1 MENANVEPG
10 PGIEVNRRAPAYGV
24 AEEFISAPIE
34 SVWRILSDLENW
46 PSWNKGVS
54 KIRVNGPIV
63 PGTSFVWT
71 ANGSKITSRLE
82 EVEPPRRIAWSG
94 RMPGIRATH
103 VWELRAEGAG
113 TRVRTEESF
122 EGIVAG
128 IFRGIMTK
136 TLVKAI
142 NQGTAS
148 LKAVAESQA

>member
-1 MENANVEPG
+1 MDERKTEPRPRIEANKL
-10 PGIEVNRRAPAYGV
+10 APAYGT
-24 AEEFISAPIE
+24 ADIFIKAPIE
-34 SVWRILSDLENW
+34 QVWRILSDLENW

-54 KIRVNGPIV
+54 KIRVSGPIA

-82 EVEPPRRIAWSG
+82 EIDPPRRIAWSG

-103 VWELRAEGAG
+103 VWELRAEGVG

-128 IFRGIMTK
+128 LLRGIMTK
-136 TLVKAI
+136 TLAKAI

-148 LKAVAESQA
+148 LRAVAESQA